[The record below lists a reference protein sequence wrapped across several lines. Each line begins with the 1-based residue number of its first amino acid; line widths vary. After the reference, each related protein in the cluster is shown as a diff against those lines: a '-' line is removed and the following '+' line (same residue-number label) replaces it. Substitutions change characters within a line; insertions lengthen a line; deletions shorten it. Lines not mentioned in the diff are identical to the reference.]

1 MILQGRVFESLR
13 VFERAFDSS
22 LTSNTK
28 YAERMKNDI
37 FETRMLDQDNV
48 TDKQL
53 RWKFLKYEIQKFT
66 FQKLY
71 EIQIILS

>member
-1 MILQGRVFESLR
+1 
-13 VFERAFDSS
+13 
-22 LTSNTK
+22 
-28 YAERMKNDI
+28 MKNDI

-48 TDKQL
+48 TDKPL

>member
-1 MILQGRVFESLR
+1 
-13 VFERAFDSS
+13 
-22 LTSNTK
+22 
-28 YAERMKNDI
+28 MKNDI

-48 TDKQL
+48 TAKQL